1 MAKKSERQEIE
12 DYQQEP
18 TYWGKEDHS
27 PLGRKAVRAAEQAIK
42 GSRTATLPRRG
53 DSLRESDL
61 PAVNAAR
68 RVIEQDKEQRESHE
82 KMNPAGDTYK
92 KGGSVS
98 ASKRAD
104 GIAQRGKTRGKV
116 I

>member
-1 MAKKSERQEIE
+1 MAEKSERQKIE
-12 DYQQEP
+12 EYQEEP
-18 TYWGKEDHS
+18 TYWGKEDPS

-42 GSRTATLPRRG
+42 GSRTATLPRRN
-53 DSLRESDL
+53 DRLRDSDL

-68 RVIEQDKEQRESHE
+68 RVIDQDKAQREPHE

-92 KGGSVS
+92 KGGAVS

-104 GIAQRGKTRGKV
+104 GIAQRGKTRGKMV
-116 I
+116 